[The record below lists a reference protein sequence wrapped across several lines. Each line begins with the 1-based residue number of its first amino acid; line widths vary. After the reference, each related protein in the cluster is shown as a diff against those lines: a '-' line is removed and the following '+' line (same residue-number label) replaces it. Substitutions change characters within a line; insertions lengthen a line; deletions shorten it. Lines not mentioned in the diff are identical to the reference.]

1 MANATIIYACTA
13 DGLVILTKPGTLP
26 EWLPP
31 RRVLVGRRVV
41 SVWGEPGPPI
51 RVLVAADG
59 ELLLSENGGRSWEPV
74 EVGSAVTSASQMA
87 MLAVPGAEGKPPAL
101 TVGTVSGLA
110 VSPDGGAS
118 WRVVGLPQQGG
129 VVALARDPER
139 RDRIYAATDTGYV
152 FESGNRGQAW
162 QQVNAAPLPPPS
174 YLYVVRI

>member
-1 MANATIIYACTA
+1 
-13 DGLVILTKPGTLP
+13 LVILTKPGTLP

-31 RRVLVGRRVV
+31 RRVLAGRRLA

-51 RVLVAADG
+51 RVLAAADG
-59 ELLLSENGGRSWEPV
+59 ELLLSENGGRSWETV
-74 EVGSAVTSASQMA
+74 EVGSAVTSASQIA
-87 MLAVPGAEGKPPAL
+87 MLAIPGAEGKPPAL
-101 TVGTVSGLA
+101 VVGTVSGLA

-118 WRVVGLPQQGG
+118 WQVVELPQQGG

-162 QQVNAAPLPPPS
+162 QQVNTAPVPPVS

>member
-1 MANATIIYACTA
+1 MANATIIYACTP
-13 DGLVILTKPGTLP
+13 DGLVILTRPGTLP

-31 RRVLVGRRVV
+31 RRVLVGRHLA

-51 RVLVAADG
+51 RVLAVANG
-59 ELLLSENGGRSWEPV
+59 ELLLSENGGRSWETV
-74 EVGSAVTSASQMA
+74 EVGSAVISASQVA

-101 TVGTVSGLA
+101 VVGTASGLA

-118 WRVVGLPQQGG
+118 WQVIEMPQQGG

-162 QQVNAAPLPPPS
+162 QQVNATPLPPVS